1 MIDSIS
7 NKHNNKKLIEN
18 SSKAKDLEAK
28 IKREEKLLEDEIY
41 EMSRYIKAKLAL
53 GLDIFRIE
61 LPDSAFEMKKII
73 FFILNKI
80 QRKLSDNIVL
90 RQYLVSYPDFI
101 DTLKLR
107 EQLSDPKELLLK
119 ISQHLKKEEIYQD
132 NVIFYNGQLGK
143 SFYLILEGEV
153 SILLPYE
160 YKIKI
165 TDKQL
170 FKYMSFLLQH
180 KDHELIRLILDSNS
194 MIINDEDYGDNEL
207 YIKFKSVVD
216 KALPLYTETEKI
228 SSQDYIKRYNFFE
241 DIENKSIFEK
251 LKKIKEKNKKEEN
264 KENKK
269 DNDNKDNKDN
279 KDYKDIKD
287 KKENINKDKNA
298 KKDNKDKDKKDENDK
313 NKKGKNNKDNKD
325 KKEKEKQKS
334 KFNIE
339 NKEING
345 EENDEEVE
353 GDTSKRNKKNFFYNI
368 ETVFTVWKYFEV
380 VRLSK
385 GKCFGE
391 LALQKEGKKRTA
403 TIITTQNSVFGIL
416 QKDVYQMFIKETMDK
431 ARKTN
436 VELLLKSKLFK
447 GCNSE
452 KFENHYFNCFK
463 FMKKYKGEYL
473 FRQGEQR
480 TIIYFIKKGEVQI
493 ELFSNCFNIDNIVEN
508 LGYPEENL
516 DLKELIKSQKKIELF
531 CKENRKFNVLIFS
544 GDAIGLNDHIISD
557 TNEELVFSG
566 LCVTYCE
573 LFSLDKKFFNK
584 MMDDKIIRNNF
595 NKMVKERKERLSE
608 RLLQLRSN
616 IILQYYN
623 FIKDNIE
630 NYKNYNNKNYFD
642 EGNIINKKKEFKKFI
657 NQDNIV
663 EINNNTYDENNNNK
677 GIFYIKKN
685 DNNFNKTMGQI
696 HSKNNNNHNYKNN
709 NSVQNLN
716 IENFEKKNK
725 ISNLLNTENNFNKS
739 KNRINHKSKT
749 NNKISIKALNIKDTL
764 SRNQNLILKPEDSK
778 TADSNIIKVNFRN
791 IQNEHIIKE
800 ISKFSNSFIKNDTQ
814 RSLRTPR
821 YQESNE
827 VGKKEKILRNI
838 SERKSN
844 LVKKQKSPKIN
855 NIENF
860 INFGNFKLQKLLL
873 KQSFVYNTEIDK
885 IDKIIMNNYDKVS
898 PLSCKILINKEKA
911 KKKIFEEMNTEPN
924 LQYDGLIK
932 NKFILYNNKEKEKQY
947 ALLPKNENENEN
959 KIKKRNNF
967 SLPIVLSKINVS
979 NSESQ
984 YPKEIYN
991 ILKNKKLKSVN
1002 KK

>member
-7 NKHNNKKLIEN
+7 NKHNNKKLVEN

-153 SILLPYE
+153 AILLPYE

-194 MIINDEDYGDNEL
+194 MVINDEDYGDNEL

-298 KKDNKDKDKKDENDK
+298 KKNNKDKDKKDENDK

-334 KFNIE
+334 KLNIE
-339 NKEING
+339 NKETNE

-353 GDTSKRNKKNFFYNI
+353 GDTTKRNKKNFFYNI

-557 TNEELVFSG
+557 TNEELAFSG

-573 LFSLDKKFFNK
+573 LFALDKKFFNK

-663 EINNNTYDENNNNK
+663 EINNNTYDENNNK

-685 DNNFNKTMGQI
+685 DNNFNKTMGQF
-696 HSKNNNNHNYKNN
+696 HLKNNNNQNYKNN
-709 NSVQNLN
+709 NSIQNLN

-725 ISNLLNTENNFNKS
+725 TSNLLNTENNFNKS

-778 TADSNIIKVNFRN
+778 TADSNKIKVNFRN

-827 VGKKEKILRNI
+827 VGKKEKIVRNI
-838 SERKSN
+838 SERKGN

-924 LQYDGLIK
+924 LQFDSLTK

-959 KIKKRNNF
+959 KIKKRNNI
-967 SLPIVLSKINVS
+967 SLPMVLSKINVS